1 MLFFA
6 TIVLLVA
13 RVCSYSDQDDAVA
26 VFMPPSSS
34 YTTYGDFTFDPAI
47 RRPGNSVHR
56 LVGDAATPYRPG
68 EAVTN
73 TNTGVAQMRRAP
85 LHHGVVPATRKAARG
100 NRGVSSVVT
109 QGRRVEYRNRA
120 GIRIS
125 LERDTACT
133 PMPSVLG

>member
-6 TIVLLVA
+6 TIVLLA

-34 YTTYGDFTFDPAI
+34 P
-47 RRPGNSVHR
+47 
-56 LVGDAATPYRPG
+56 LTPLMETLLSTLEYSGLETRFIAWSETLLPHTVRG

-85 LHHGVVPATRKAARG
+85 LHHGVIRRPAKLHGGTGA
-100 NRGVSSVVT
+100 
-109 QGRRVEYRNRA
+109 
-120 GIRIS
+120 
-125 LERDTACT
+125 
-133 PMPSVLG
+133 

>member
-47 RRPGNSVHR
+47 RWPGNSVHR
-56 LVGDAATPYRPG
+56 LVGDAATHT
-68 EAVTN
+68 V
-73 TNTGVAQMRRAP
+73 
-85 LHHGVVPATRKAARG
+85 RG
-100 NRGVSSVVT
+100 K
-109 QGRRVEYRNRA
+109 
-120 GIRIS
+120 
-125 LERDTACT
+125 
-133 PMPSVLG
+133 P